1 MATIIDVLAA
11 IDGSKDG
18 ALLAGSVASKLWPGQ
33 TFNRP
38 HHGGPDGGQRA
49 AAGLLGRMARRGLV
63 TQDWRAGDPRT
74 YWRLTQAG
82 RNALCPN
89 ARLSGDQQ
97 P

>member
-1 MATIIDVLAA
+1 MATMNDVLKA

-18 ALLAGSVASKLWPGQ
+18 AMLAGCVASKLWPGQ
-33 TFNRP
+33 RFSRP

-63 TQDWRAGDPRT
+63 TQDWRSGDPRT

-82 RNALCPN
+82 RNALRSN
-89 ARLSGDQQ
+89 V
-97 P
+97 